1 MCIRC
6 EKRSKNLGL
15 PKGMTFGQVKFYAHR
30 LLAGEGVPLFMDR
43 ATNYAIEAHVSR
55 IERART
61 RRRAR

>member
-1 MCIRC
+1 
-6 EKRSKNLGL
+6 
-15 PKGMTFGQVKFYAHR
+15 MTFGQVKFYAYR